1 MTILIIDDEDFVNKI
16 LAPSLREE
24 GYDVDVALDG
34 EEGLKKILTLK
45 PDFVLLD
52 ILMPKMNGCEVLEK
66 LNEQNLDHKPRIVI
80 LSAFVQTDQI
90 KKALSLGA
98 EDYWVKSDLDVQ
110 NIIDRINK
118 KLKGK

>member
-1 MTILIIDDEDFVNKI
+1 MTILIIDDEEFVNQI
-16 LAPSLREE
+16 LAPALREE
-24 GYDVDVALDG
+24 GYDVYVALDG

-66 LNEQNLDHKPRIVI
+66 LNEQNLNPKPRIVI
-80 LSAFVQTDQI
+80 LSAFVQTEQI